1 MDESMRVQSTAGFVR
16 LLEGGRRGRSEN
28 EKRQSIELDLSSR
41 SKKERRRKV
50 EMAGVY
56 VYHALY
62 MAGRECPWRGY
73 AHHLGYMTQ
82 GVIIHGHMA

>member
-1 MDESMRVQSTAGFVR
+1 MDERCAFSQRLGFVR
-16 LLEGGRRGRSEN
+16 LLEGGGRGLRSHECN
-28 EKRQSIELDLSSR
+28 HWIERGLSFR

-50 EMAGVY
+50 EMARSGV
-56 VYHALY
+56 L
-62 MAGRECPWRGY
+62 WRGY

>member
-1 MDESMRVQSTAGFVR
+1 MDERCAFSQRLAFVR
-16 LLEGGRRGRSEN
+16 LLEGGGRRQSEN
-28 EKRQSIELDLSSR
+28 ENIESIELDLSFR

-50 EMAGVY
+50 EMAR
-56 VYHALY
+56 
-62 MAGRECPWRGY
+62 REPFWRGY

>member
-1 MDESMRVQSTAGFVR
+1 MDESMLVQSTAGFVR

-28 EKRQSIELDLSSR
+28 EKRQSIEIDHSFR

-50 EMAGVY
+50 EMARSGV
-56 VYHALY
+56 L
-62 MAGRECPWRGY
+62 WRGY

-82 GVIIHGHMA
+82 GVIIHTHMA

>member
-1 MDESMRVQSTAGFVR
+1 MDERCAFSQRLGFVR
-16 LLEGGRRGRSEN
+16 LSEGGGRGRSEN

-50 EMAGVY
+50 EMAR
-56 VYHALY
+56 
-62 MAGRECPWRGY
+62 REPFWRGY